1 MLTSDR
7 QLEHL
12 NRVSRSFALTI
23 PLLPLPLA
31 DWVGNAYLL
40 CRIADTLEDAPEL
53 DIAEKKRLM
62 SLFLAGFENPDVA
75 FDLPAIFSSQLA
87 AQIPDVELLLLQD
100 TADVLARMRTFPS
113 SVQQI
118 LHRAILIMSE
128 GMSVQQDL
136 RVNEQIDLDRYCY
149 AVAGVVGELL
159 YFLFAEQV
167 SSIQAKQSRMLPLAL
182 SFGLG
187 LQLTNILK
195 DIWDDASRGVC
206 WVPDA
211 YLQAA
216 GISREQFLRGELN
229 ASEQD
234 ATLSPL
240 LALGAGHLDDALRFT
255 LDIPSDAK
263 GIRQFC
269 LWAIALAWLTL
280 TKISGNPE
288 FRSVNDV
295 KISRR
300 ELKQAIM
307 LCRVL
312 GWSNSLTRLYFAWL
326 GRKLPRLS
334 RSPQLLHQTLSRW
347 VK

>member
-1 MLTSDR
+1 M
-7 QLEHL
+7 
-12 NRVSRSFALTI
+12 
-23 PLLPLPLA
+23 
-31 DWVGNAYLL
+31 
-40 CRIADTLEDAPEL
+40 
-53 DIAEKKRLM
+53 
-62 SLFLAGFENPDVA
+62 
-75 FDLPAIFSSQLA
+75 
-87 AQIPDVELLLLQD
+87 
-100 TADVLARMRTFPS
+100 LARMRTFPT

-149 AVAGVVGELL
+149 AVAGVVGEFSFPISCCRTSLL
-159 YFLFAEQV
+159 YSGKAVQDV
-167 SSIQAKQSRMLPLAL
+167 AI
-182 SFGLG
+182 GLVVWFG

-216 GISREQFLRGELN
+216 GISREQFLQGDLN

-280 TKISGNPE
+280 
-288 FRSVNDV
+288 
-295 KISRR
+295 
-300 ELKQAIM
+300 LKLAGIPSFVQ
-307 LCRVL
+307 
-312 GWSNSLTRLYFAWL
+312 
-326 GRKLPRLS
+326 
-334 RSPQLLHQTLSRW
+334 
-347 VK
+347 